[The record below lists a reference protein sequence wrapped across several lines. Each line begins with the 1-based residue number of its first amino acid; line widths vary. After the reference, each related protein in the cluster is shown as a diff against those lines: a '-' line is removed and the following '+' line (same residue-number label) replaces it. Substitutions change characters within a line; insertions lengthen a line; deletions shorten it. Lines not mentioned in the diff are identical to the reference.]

1 MLPRADV
8 VDPRPFA
15 ATRRAARGLAWW
27 RTRSPGWFLV
37 AHCAIAGALQLAALV
52 VDLLRAHR
60 PVPELGAL
68 TWAWIGLAVI
78 ATIPAAITQVVR
90 MIAPAR
96 DRRER
101 TLQAFAV
108 GLAFY
113 AVLPAIALAGAL
125 RPLAILIP
133 VAVAW
138 HAVLGA
144 APASVLDARSRAE

>member
-8 VDPRPFA
+8 VDPRPFPA
-15 ATRRAARGLAWW
+15 ARRVVRGLAWW

-37 AHCAIAGALQLAALV
+37 VHSAIAGALQLTALV
-52 VDLLRAHR
+52 LDLVRAQR

-68 TWAWIGLAVI
+68 AWAWVGLAVI
-78 ATIPAAITQVVR
+78 ATIPAAVTQVVR
-90 MIAPAR
+90 MIAPAPG
-96 DRRER
+96 RRER

-113 AVLPAIALAGAL
+113 AVLPALALAGAL

-138 HAVLGA
+138 HTVLGA
-144 APASVLDARSRAE
+144 APASALDARPRAE